1 MDQQI
6 QDSIIDILG
15 KELTLV
21 VRLPDNMP
29 TAVFPLTLDIE
40 PEKKSIYP
48 EVSKNRIPVTSKEN
62 YTFSYQATI
71 TYEDYQRNSTFFFH
85 FKTNMEAYQY
95 PPTFFPAE
103 VSVSSYLSLF
113 TQNNQFFVYYVNNF
127 IVSGITAI
135 ICTLVAIITGYAI
148 ARFNIKWTVLVAAL
162 LVFTQ
167 MFPIVSRMISLY
179 GLMSDIGMINTRTG
193 LILAISAAQ
202 IPFCATLMSSF
213 FRNVPKEI
221 EEAAYVDGA
230 GRNRILFSI
239 ITPLVKPGMLAVG
252 IYAFLQT
259 WDDYLHAATLIQ
271 SDNLRTLSIG
281 ISLRYLG
288 EVERMDINHQGVQA
302 LRSLAA
308 LASSSTSVVRPEL
321 EKNTATSPGLMEV
334 M

>member
-1 MDQQI
+1 MDI
-6 QDSIIDILG
+6 KTTRIISLALRYFVLVAIILF
-15 KELTLV
+15 LL
-21 VRLPDNMP
+21 
-29 TAVFPLTLDIE
+29 FP
-40 PEKKSIYP
+40 IYWMLA
-48 EVSKNRIPVTSKEN
+48 TS
-62 YTFSYQATI
+62 
-71 TYEDYQRNSTFFFH
+71 

-95 PPTFFPAE
+95 PPTFFPAD
-103 VSVSSYLSLF
+103 VSLSSYLSLF

-148 ARFNIKWTVLVAAL
+148 ARFNIRWTVLVAAL

-179 GLMSDIGMINTRTG
+179 GLMSDIGMINTRAG

-288 EVERMDINHQGVQA
+288 ELSYDWSLINAISVIGTIPMV
-302 LRSLAA
+302 
-308 LASSSTSVVRPEL
+308 SSSSFSRSTWSRALSPERSKADIIIDL
-321 EKNTATSPGLMEV
+321 PGAVEAVSSSAPAVL
-334 M
+334 